1 VGHRVSRLLLSACVS
16 VATLVATSCDKVP
29 LLAPTQSSITIT
41 TSTTAVPINGVV
53 QVSASVTEASGT
65 PVQNGTFVTFTSSF
79 GTVEPQEARTTGG
92 RATVQFTAGT
102 QSGKAQIGAFSG
114 ATRAKEVEI
123 LVGGAAAAKVLV
135 RADPQSVPATGG
147 TTTIA
152 ATVVDGSGNT
162 LSGVPVTFTAT
173 AGQLV
178 PGQVVTDATG
188 EARTALS
195 TPRTSTV
202 TATAG
207 GQSSTVEVTATSPA
221 VTITPPT
228 MLEAGVPA
236 TFTIVP
242 ASGAGSN
249 PLRSV
254 TIDFGDSTTPVALGP
269 VTGSTPV
276 AKVFARAG
284 VYTIRATVVDTA
296 GITGTST
303 IVVSVAA
310 QAGISVTLTAT
321 PNPVSVGNALQAG
334 IVTFTAT
341 TGGFGSGGASVQAYY
356 WDFGDGSTVTT
367 TGNTATRQYST
378 PGTYTARVTVRSTNG
393 GEGIA
398 ILVIRVTA

>member
-1 VGHRVSRLLLSACVS
+1 MSRTLLSACVS
-16 VATLVATSCDKVP
+16 VAVLASVACDKVP
-29 LLAPTQSSITIT
+29 LLAPTQSTITLT
-41 TSTTAVPINGVV
+41 TSTTSVPINGVV
-53 QVSASVTEASGT
+53 EVSASVTEPSGT

-79 GTVEPQEARTTGG
+79 GTIEPQEARTTGG
-92 RATVQFTAGT
+92 RATVQFKAGT

-114 ATRAKEVEI
+114 ASRATQVEI

-152 ATVVDGSGNT
+152 ATIVDASGNT

-173 AGQLV
+173 AGQLL

-188 EARTALS
+188 EARTTLS

-207 GQSSTVEVTATSPA
+207 GQSGTVEVTATSPS

-228 MLEAGVPA
+228 TIEAGIPA

-242 ASGAGSN
+242 GSATGSN
-249 PLRSV
+249 PIRSV
-254 TIDFGDSTTPVALGP
+254 TIDFGDGTTPVSLGP
-269 VTGSTPV
+269 VTGNTPV

-284 VYTIRATVVDTA
+284 VYTVRATVVDTA

-303 IVVSVAA
+303 IVISVAA

-334 IVTFTAT
+334 IVSFTAA
-341 TGGFGSGGASVQAYY
+341 TGGFGSGGAAVQAYY
-356 WDFGDGSTVTT
+356 WDFGDGGTVTT
-367 TGNTATRQYST
+367 TGNAATYRYTT
-378 PGTYTARVTVRSTNG
+378 PGTYTAKVTVRSTTG
-393 GEGIA
+393 AEGIA